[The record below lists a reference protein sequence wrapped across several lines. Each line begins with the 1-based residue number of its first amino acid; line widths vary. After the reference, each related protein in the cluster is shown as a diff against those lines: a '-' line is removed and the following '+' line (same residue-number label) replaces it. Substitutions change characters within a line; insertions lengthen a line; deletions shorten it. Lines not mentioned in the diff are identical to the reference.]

1 MPEDA
6 GFADAHTDDEPRIGI
21 RPGEEAIREQA
32 PLEAVVTEAWR
43 PESCEPRAERD
54 DLLLVGAVS
63 RPARIVLHHLREPPE
78 RYDAFEDRQG
88 KRPGTHADREQP
100 DLQPRHTRCG
110 AFVTALSIASSNGG
124 N

>member
-32 PLEAVVTEAWR
+32 PLEAVVTEAGR
-43 PESCEPRAERD
+43 PEPCEQRAERD

-63 RPARIVLHHLREPPE
+63 RPVPIVPHHLRKPLEG
-78 RYDAFEDRQG
+78 YDTFEDRQD
-88 KRPGTHADREQP
+88 KRPGTHAGREQP
-100 DLQPRHTRCG
+100 DLQPRQPR
-110 AFVTALSIASSNGG
+110 
-124 N
+124 